1 VTHATNLSLVLDE
14 EMLGRH
20 RVVVAPPWTPDLALS
35 PCDDLAAQL
44 GGRLLVKYLRK
55 EDRRTYSGSSAV
67 VHFPGIHHVTP
78 TAICLSNL
86 ASVLNLPPL
95 DPPRYA
101 LLLDPTRLEA
111 LGPRRIRGGR
121 AIEYVLP
128 RGFPLS
134 AVVPPHGPIEVR

>member
-1 VTHATNLSLVLDE
+1 
-14 EMLGRH
+14 MLGRH

-44 GGRLLVKYLRK
+44 GGRLLVKYLRN
-55 EDRRTYSGSSAV
+55 EDRRTYSGPST
-67 VHFPGIHHVTP
+67 VHPSPHRRPAGTSRFRPVTARP
-78 TAICLSNL
+78 PPP
-86 ASVLNLPPL
+86 LPPR